1 MSLKP
6 EVIKTDNALPVE
18 EMCYNVDDI
27 LPMCEELDLPLV
39 VSSTACSKSH
49 KIEGYVSS
57 TITTIGF
64 M

>member
-6 EVIKTDNALPVE
+6 GATKADNTLPVGE
-18 EMCYNVDDI
+18 ICYNVDDI

-39 VSSTACSKSH
+39 VSSTVCNKSR
-49 KIEGYVSS
+49 KIEGDVSS
-57 TITTIGF
+57 TITTIGY

>member
-1 MSLKP
+1 MSLKLG
-6 EVIKTDNALPVE
+6 VTKTDNTLPVG

-27 LPMCEELDLPLV
+27 LPVCEELDLPLV
-39 VSSTACSKSH
+39 VSSTTCSKSH
-49 KIEGYVSS
+49 KTESDNSS